1 VGRDRGIGTHWSAL
15 GTVAPRRTP
24 PRVDRHR
31 FTSARVAR
39 DRGMNSRHPH
49 TVLLV
54 DDNEVNRYLAKFA
67 LEQAGFRVITAA
79 DGAEA
84 LRQAIE
90 HRPSLVLMDLLMPV
104 MDGYEATQRLKA
116 DPQLHAIP
124 VAVQPQQAARLA
136 AAGCLASSVQPARRP
151 SQAPEQ
157 PSSRPICR
165 DRQALCQLLR
175 PAEAAL
181 SVAQPSAVPR
191 P

>member
-1 VGRDRGIGTHWSAL
+1 MGRDRGIGTHWSAL

-31 FTSARVAR
+31 FTSARGAR

-67 LEQAGFRVITAA
+67 LVQAGFRVITAA

-124 VAVQPQQAARLA
+124 VAALTACVTAADRKRAHDAGCDGCIDKPIDVRRFPQQVAGYLAGRLPQ
-136 AAGCLASSVQPARRP
+136 S
-151 SQAPEQ
+151 
-157 PSSRPICR
+157 
-165 DRQALCQLLR
+165 
-175 PAEAAL
+175 
-181 SVAQPSAVPR
+181 
-191 P
+191 